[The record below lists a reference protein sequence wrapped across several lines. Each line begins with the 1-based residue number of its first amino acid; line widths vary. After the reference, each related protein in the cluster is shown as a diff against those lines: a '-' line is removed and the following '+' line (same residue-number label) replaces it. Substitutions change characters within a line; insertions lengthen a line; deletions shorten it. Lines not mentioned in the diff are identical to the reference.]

1 MSFARPSVLP
11 SVSTHFSLCSLH
23 VQLQCYKTNRIV
35 RSFMCATKKLYMR
48 RIRNRDFLADAKQQN
63 AMHVLYHLVVRE
75 QIELHCTVGD

>member
-1 MSFARPSVLP
+1 MM
-11 SVSTHFSLCSLH
+11 
-23 VQLQCYKTNRIV
+23 

-48 RIRNRDFLADAKQQN
+48 RIRNRHYVADAKQQN